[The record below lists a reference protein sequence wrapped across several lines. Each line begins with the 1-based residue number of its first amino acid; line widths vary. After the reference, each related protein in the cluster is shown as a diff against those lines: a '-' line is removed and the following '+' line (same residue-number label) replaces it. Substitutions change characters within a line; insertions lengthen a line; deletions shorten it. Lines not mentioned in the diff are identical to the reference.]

1 MHHDKSFVLQTYN
14 LFCKMCQL
22 TCSRNLDTV
31 HETDCWTTS
40 ERLLNH
46 EVRTFYSRVS
56 RENTS
61 KLMQPK

>member
-1 MHHDKSFVLQTYN
+1 MNECFVLQTYN
-14 LFCKMCQL
+14 LFCEMCQQ

-56 RENTS
+56 RKNTS
-61 KLMQPK
+61 RLMQPK